1 MNLDRINIINHEFNN
16 FRNKITRLEE
26 ELASIENND
35 VCEYDQFCELVHMN
49 DEPTIYDIENLYN
62 TMKKLKKSGIEGLKI
77 QFEDM
82 VEEDFDGY
90 ETEYINARVAQTP
103 DSFIAHQW
111 GKVNNKFFEILGI
124 NKKDIIKAKAGG
136 MDTKSLLVSKLEAL
150 SKTVS
155 SPLSVELSF

>member
-1 MNLDRINIINHEFNN
+1 MNLDRINIINHELNN

-62 TMKKLKKSGIEGLKI
+62 TMKKLQKSGIEGLKI

-90 ETEYINARVAQTP
+90 ETEYINARIYG
-103 DSFIAHQW
+103 D
-111 GKVNNKFFEILGI
+111 
-124 NKKDIIKAKAGG
+124 KKYAKE
-136 MDTKSLLVSKLEAL
+136 KR
-150 SKTVS
+150 SKTKKGRGIWRS
-155 SPLSVELSF
+155 KKHWWD

>member
-1 MNLDRINIINHEFNN
+1 MNLDRINIINHELNN

-62 TMKKLKKSGIEGLKI
+62 TMKKLQKSGIEGLKI

-90 ETEYINARVAQTP
+90 ETGYINARIYGDKKYAQEKL
-103 DSFIAHQW
+103 
-111 GKVNNKFFEILGI
+111 GKRKAEIVLEIENYNKRIDDYKEQLKVEVNRESQN
-124 NKKDIIKAKAGG
+124 
-136 MDTKSLLVSKLEAL
+136 
-150 SKTVS
+150 
-155 SPLSVELSF
+155 